1 MLLQGAMRWLDTV
14 HTFDLQPLERKT
26 AASNTTDPKYVEQF
40 PVFPK
45 SRLSSAECLLF
56 QPPLQLLKASSQ
68 KAFCLKIL
76 GFPKK
81 QWACILKYTSVLP
94 YETSNTSL
102 RVLRSARPTAQ
113 KRPLGS

>member
-56 QPPLQLLKASSQ
+56 QPPLRLL
-68 KAFCLKIL
+68 
-76 GFPKK
+76 
-81 QWACILKYTSVLP
+81 VLA
-94 YETSNTSL
+94 T
-102 RVLRSARPTAQ
+102 
-113 KRPLGS
+113 PLFFLLFSTRRRRKNNPQG